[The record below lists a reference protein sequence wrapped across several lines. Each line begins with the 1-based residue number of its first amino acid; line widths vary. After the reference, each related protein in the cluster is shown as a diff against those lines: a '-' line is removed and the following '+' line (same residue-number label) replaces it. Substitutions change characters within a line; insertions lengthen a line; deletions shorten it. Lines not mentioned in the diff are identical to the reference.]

1 MIYYD
6 QKIDNTFNIITYSL
20 ESNNISQFN
29 FDTELIITFHD
40 SDFPYLNEW
49 FHGMCNNDGSWVKI
63 SDYKRELF
71 ISDKV
76 DIHFMGCFISSIKH
90 DMNNNTCIV
99 DINTDYHVI
108 GSELSELKHIH
119 RDKKIDQILN

>member
-71 ISDKV
+71 ISDK

-99 DINTDYHVI
+99 DINTDYQCYWCRTI
-108 GSELSELKHIH
+108 
-119 RDKKIDQILN
+119 RT